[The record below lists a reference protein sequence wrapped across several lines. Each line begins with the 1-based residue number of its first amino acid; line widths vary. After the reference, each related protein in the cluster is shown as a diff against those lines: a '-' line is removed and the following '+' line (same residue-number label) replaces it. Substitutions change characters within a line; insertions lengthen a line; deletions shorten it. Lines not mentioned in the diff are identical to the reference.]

1 LTLRNQRCKYG
12 TLDQGLRRT
21 LGLRDLTLLV
31 IGTVIGSGIFLVPG
45 AVLAQVN
52 GHVLPA
58 LLAWIAGGALSML
71 GALTFGELSAAN
83 PRAGGIYVYLRDAFG
98 SFPAFLFGWA
108 LFFAIGGGANAALAT
123 AFSANL
129 AQVIPM
135 STATEKLLAV
145 GVIAFVTIVNVRGAR
160 QSSNLQNW
168 MTAVKV
174 STIVLI
180 SAVLLFLGR
189 TSAGAAAN
197 VRSAGSDGH
206 LWSGFGLAMLGVL
219 WAYEGWQYA
228 TFSAGE
234 TVDPQRN
241 FPRAFFIGL
250 ASLVALYVL
259 ANLGYLAAL
268 TPSALAASK
277 SAAAAAV
284 GTVVGPRSAKLIAI
298 AIAISIFGALNGV
311 ILTSS
316 RVYYAMAKDR
326 VFFQKLAE
334 VHPRF
339 RTPAFA
345 IISGSVWA
353 AILAASGT
361 FEQLYTYTVF
371 TGWLF
376 YGLAAASIFVYR
388 RKPSDHPRPYSV
400 PFYPWT
406 PLLFIAAAAALVANT
421 ILAQP
426 RTAAIG
432 LVIVFLGAPAYLV
445 WRARKQSERASQA
458 GTTGAME

>member
-1 LTLRNQRCKYG
+1 M
-12 TLDQGLRRT
+12 DQGLPRT

-45 AVLAQVN
+45 AVLAQVH
-52 GHVLPA
+52 GSVLPA
-58 LLAWIAGGALSML
+58 LLAWLAGGALSML

-98 SFPAFLFGWA
+98 TFPAFLFGWA

-123 AFSANL
+123 AFSANI
-129 AQVIPM
+129 AQVFPM
-135 STATEKLLAV
+135 STTTEKLLAV
-145 GVIAFVTIVNVRGAR
+145 GMIALVTIVNVRGAR

-168 MTAVKV
+168 MTAVKLG
-174 STIVLI
+174 TIVLM
-180 SAVLLFLGR
+180 SVVLLFLGR
-189 TSAGAAAN
+189 TSAGSIAN
-197 VRSAGSDGH
+197 LRSAGSENH

-234 TVDPQRN
+234 TIDPQRN
-241 FPRAFFIGL
+241 FPRAFFTGL
-250 ASLVALYVL
+250 ASLVAIYLL

-268 TPSALAASK
+268 TPKTLAGSQ
-277 SAAAAAV
+277 SAAAASVA
-284 GTVVGPRSAKLIAI
+284 TVIGPRSAKLIAI
-298 AIAISIFGALNGV
+298 AIAISILGAANGI

-316 RVYYAMAKDR
+316 RVYYAMARDGL
-326 VFFQKLAE
+326 FFQKLAE

-345 IISGSVWA
+345 VIAGSVWA
-353 AILAASGT
+353 AILAVTGT
-361 FEQLYTYTVF
+361 FQQLFTYTVF

-376 YGLAAASIFVYR
+376 YGIAAASIFVYR
-388 RKPSDHPRPYSV
+388 RKRPDHPRPYSV

-406 PLLFIAAAAALVANT
+406 PLLFILAAAALVANT
-421 ILAQP
+421 IVAQP
-426 RTAAIG
+426 RPAAIG
-432 LVIVFLGAPAYLV
+432 LAIVFLGAPVYLV
-445 WRARKQSERASQA
+445 WRARKPSEPAEQILS
-458 GTTGAME
+458 

>member
-1 LTLRNQRCKYG
+1 M
-12 TLDQGLRRT
+12 DQGLPRT

-31 IGTVIGSGIFLVPG
+31 VGTVIGSGIFLVPG
-45 AVLAQVN
+45 AVLAQVH
-52 GHVLPA
+52 GHVLPC

-83 PRAGGIYVYLRDAFG
+83 PRAGGIYVYVRDGFG
-98 SFPAFLFGWA
+98 AFPAFLFGWA
-108 LFFAIGGGANAALAT
+108 LFFAIGGGANAALA
-123 AFSANL
+123 AGFSANL

-135 STATEKLLAV
+135 SAATERLLAV
-145 GVIAFVTIVNVRGAR
+145 AMIAFVTIVNVRGAR

-168 MTAVKV
+168 LTAVKV
-174 STIVLI
+174 GTIVLI
-180 SAVLLFLGR
+180 SVVLLFLGR
-189 TSAGAAAN
+189 ASAATVAN
-197 VRSAGSDGH
+197 LRSAGPDGH
-206 LWSGFGLAMLGVL
+206 LWSGFGLAMIGVL

-234 TVDPQRN
+234 TIDPQRN

-250 ASLVALYVL
+250 AALVAIYLV

-277 SAAAAAV
+277 SAAAASVA
-284 GTVVGPRSAKLIAI
+284 TVVGPGSAKLIAI
-298 AIAISIFGALNGV
+298 AIAISIFGAVNGV

-316 RVYYAMAKDR
+316 RVYFAMARDGL
-326 VFFQKLAE
+326 FFQKLAE

-345 IISGSVWA
+345 VISGSAWA
-353 AILAASGT
+353 AILAATGT
-361 FEQLYTYTVF
+361 FEQLFTYTVF

-376 YGLAAASIFVYR
+376 YGIAAASIFVYR
-388 RKPSDHPRPYSV
+388 RKRSDQSRPYSV

-406 PLLFIAAAAALVANT
+406 PLLFIVAAAALVANT

-432 LVIVFLGAPAYLV
+432 LGIVFLGAPAFLI
-445 WRARKQSERASQA
+445 WRARNRQQSKENNHELQTHS
-458 GTTGAME
+458 

>member
-1 LTLRNQRCKYG
+1 M
-12 TLDQGLRRT
+12 
-21 LGLRDLTLLV
+21 
-31 IGTVIGSGIFLVPG
+31 IGSGIFLVPG
-45 AVLAQVN
+45 AVLAQVH

-58 LLAWIAGGALSML
+58 MLAWIAGGALSML

-83 PRAGGIYVYLRDAFG
+83 PKAGGIYVYLRDAFG

-129 AQVIPM
+129 AQAIPM
-135 STATEKLLAV
+135 STTTEKLLAV
-145 GVIAFVTIVNVRGAR
+145 GMIALVTIVNVRGAR
-160 QSSNLQNW
+160 QSANLQNW

-174 STIVLI
+174 GTIVLM
-180 SAVLLFLGR
+180 SVMLLFLGR
-189 TSAGAAAN
+189 TSAGTVAN
-197 VRSAGSDGH
+197 LRSAGSDGH
-206 LWSGFGLAMLGVL
+206 LWSGFGLAMIGVL

-234 TVDPQRN
+234 TIDPQRN

-250 ASLVALYVL
+250 AALVAVYLL

-277 SAAAAAV
+277 SAAAASMA
-284 GTVVGPRSAKLIAI
+284 TVVGPGFARLIAI
-298 AIAISIFGALNGV
+298 AIAISIFGAVNGV

-316 RVYYAMAKDR
+316 RVYYAMAKDGL
-326 VFFQKLAE
+326 FFQKLAE

-339 RTPAFA
+339 QTPAFA
-345 IISGSVWA
+345 VISGSAWA
-353 AILAASGT
+353 VILAATGT
-361 FEQLYTYTVF
+361 FEQLFTYTVF

-376 YGLAAASIFVYR
+376 YAIAAASIFVYR
-388 RKPSDHPRPYSV
+388 RKRADQPRPYSV

-406 PLLFIAAAAALVANT
+406 PLLFIVAAAALVANT

-426 RTAAIG
+426 RTAVIG

-445 WRARKQSERASQA
+445 WRARKPSLSAEQI
-458 GTTGAME
+458 

>member
-1 LTLRNQRCKYG
+1 M
-12 TLDQGLRRT
+12 
-21 LGLRDLTLLV
+21 

-45 AVLAQVN
+45 AVLAQVH
-52 GHVLPA
+52 GHVPLA
-58 LLAWIAGGALSML
+58 LLAWIAGGALSLL

-83 PRAGGIYVYLRDAFG
+83 PKAGGIYVYLRDCFG
-98 SFPAFLFGWA
+98 AFPAFLFGWA
-108 LFFAIGGGANAALAT
+108 LFFAIGGGANAALAS

-129 AQVIPM
+129 AQVVPM
-135 STATEKLLAV
+135 STVTAKLLAM
-145 GVIAFVTIVNVRGAR
+145 GMLALVTLVNVRGTR

-174 STIVLI
+174 GTIVLM
-180 SAVLLFLGR
+180 SVVLLLMGR
-189 TSAGAAAN
+189 SSGGAVAISWPAESN
-197 VRSAGSDGH
+197 GT

-234 TVDPQRN
+234 AIDPQRN
-241 FPRAFFIGL
+241 FHRAFFIGL
-250 ASLVALYVL
+250 AALVVVYVL

-268 TPSALAASK
+268 TPAALAESE

-284 GTVVGPRSAKLIAI
+284 ATVIGPKSAKLIAI
-298 AIAISIFGALNGV
+298 AIAISIFGAVNGI

-316 RVYYAMAKDR
+316 RVYYAMAKDGL
-326 VFFQKLAE
+326 FFQKLAE

-345 IISGSVWA
+345 VITGSAWA
-353 AILAASGT
+353 AILAATGT
-361 FEQLYTYTVF
+361 FQQLFTYTVF

-388 RKPSDHPRPYSV
+388 RKRPDSPRPYSV

-406 PLLFIAAAAALVANT
+406 PLLFILAAVALVANT
-421 ILAQP
+421 IVAQP
-426 RTAAIG
+426 RPAAIG
-432 LVIVFLGAPAYLV
+432 LVIVFLGAPVYLV
-445 WRARKQSERASQA
+445 WRARKPPHSA
-458 GTTGAME
+458 GQVHS

>member
-1 LTLRNQRCKYG
+1 MRRKPV
-12 TLDQGLRRT
+12 DHGLPRT

-45 AVLAQVN
+45 AVLAQVH
-52 GHVLPA
+52 GSVLPA

-98 SFPAFLFGWA
+98 AFPAFLFGWA

-135 STATEKLLAV
+135 STTTEKLLAV
-145 GVIAFVTIVNVRGAR
+145 GMIALVTIVNVRGAR

-168 MTAVKV
+168 MTTVKV
-174 STIVLI
+174 GTIVLM
-180 SAVLLFLGR
+180 SVVLLSLGR
-189 TSAGAAAN
+189 TSAGTVAN
-197 VRSAGSDGH
+197 LRSAGSDGH

-234 TVDPQRN
+234 TIDPQRN

-250 ASLVALYVL
+250 AALVAVYLF

-277 SAAAAAV
+277 SAAAASVA
-284 GTVVGPRSAKLIAI
+284 TVVGPGSAKLIAI
-298 AIAISIFGALNGV
+298 AIAISIFGAVNGT

-316 RVYYAMAKDR
+316 RVYYAMAKDGL
-326 VFFQKLAE
+326 FFQKLAE
-334 VHPRF
+334 IHPRF

-345 IISGSVWA
+345 VVSGSAWA
-353 AILAASGT
+353 AILAATGT
-361 FEQLYTYTVF
+361 FEQLFTYTVF

-376 YGLAAASIFVYR
+376 YGIAAASIFVYR
-388 RKPSDHPRPYSV
+388 KRPEHPRPYSV

-406 PLLFIAAAAALVANT
+406 PLLFIVAAAALVANT

-426 RTAAIG
+426 RPAAIG
-432 LVIVFLGAPAYLV
+432 LGIVFLGAPAYLV
-445 WRARKQSERASQA
+445 WRARKPSESEGQI
-458 GTTGAME
+458 

>member
-1 LTLRNQRCKYG
+1 V
-12 TLDQGLRRT
+12 DQGLPRT
-21 LGLRDLTLLV
+21 LGLRDLTLLI

-45 AVLAQVN
+45 AVLAQVH
-52 GHVLPA
+52 GSVLPA

-98 SFPAFLFGWA
+98 AFPAFLFGWA

-129 AQVIPM
+129 AQVISM
-135 STATEKLLAV
+135 STTTEKLLAV
-145 GVIAFVTIVNVRGAR
+145 GMIALVTIVNVRGAR

-174 STIVLI
+174 GTIVLM
-180 SAVLLFLGR
+180 SVVLLFLGR
-189 TSAGAAAN
+189 TSAGTVAN
-197 VRSAGSDGH
+197 LRSAGSDGH

-234 TVDPQRN
+234 TIDPQRN

-250 ASLVALYVL
+250 AALIAVYL
-259 ANLGYLAAL
+259 FANLGYLAAL

-277 SAAAAAV
+277 SAAAASVA
-284 GTVVGPRSAKLIAI
+284 TVVGPGSAKLIAI
-298 AIAISIFGALNGV
+298 AIAISIFGAVNGT

-316 RVYYAMAKDR
+316 RVYYAMAKDGL
-326 VFFQKLAE
+326 FFQKLAE
-334 VHPRF
+334 IHPRF

-345 IISGSVWA
+345 VVSGSAWA
-353 AILAASGT
+353 AILAATGT
-361 FEQLYTYTVF
+361 FEQLFTYTVF

-376 YGLAAASIFVYR
+376 YGIAAASIFVYR
-388 RKPSDHPRPYSV
+388 RRRPDHPRPYSV

-406 PLLFIAAAAALVANT
+406 PLLFIVAAAALVANT

-426 RTAAIG
+426 RPAAIG

-445 WRARKQSERASQA
+445 WRARKPSQSAGQIHSSGASVA
-458 GTTGAME
+458 DSAHPGATE

>member
-1 LTLRNQRCKYG
+1 MHQALP
-12 TLDQGLRRT
+12 RT

-45 AVLAQVN
+45 AVLGQVH
-52 GHVLPA
+52 GYVLPA

-83 PRAGGIYVYLRDAFG
+83 PKAGGLYVYIRDCFG
-98 SFPAFLFGWA
+98 AFPAFLFGWA
-108 LFFAIGGGANAALAT
+108 LFFAIGGGAEAALAS
-123 AFSANL
+123 AFSANI

-135 STATEKLLAV
+135 SSTTATLLAIGMLV
-145 GVIAFVTIVNVRGAR
+145 LVTVVNVRGTR
-160 QSSNLQNW
+160 QSSNLQNV

-174 STIVLI
+174 GSIVLI
-180 SAVLLFLGR
+180 SVVLLSMGR
-189 TSAGAAAN
+189 SSADAVAHSWPAK
-197 VRSAGSDGH
+197 SDAT
-206 LWSGFGLAMLGVL
+206 LWSGFGVAMLGVL

-234 TVDPQRN
+234 TIDPQRN

-250 ASLVALYVL
+250 AALVSIYVL

-268 TPSALAASK
+268 TPAALVQSQ
-277 SAAAAAV
+277 SAAAASI
-284 GTVVGPRSAKLIAI
+284 GTVIGPRSARLIAI
-298 AIAISIFGALNGV
+298 AIAISIFGAVNGI

-316 RVYYAMAKDR
+316 RVYYAMARDGL
-326 VFFQKLAE
+326 FFQRLAE

-345 IISGSVWA
+345 VITGSAWA
-353 AILAASGT
+353 AVLAATGT
-361 FEQLYTYTVF
+361 FQQLFTYTVF

-376 YGLAAASIFVYR
+376 YGVAAASIFVYR
-388 RKPSDHPRPYSV
+388 RRRPDQSRPYSV

-406 PLLFIAAAAALVANT
+406 PVLFIVAAAALVVNT
-421 ILAQP
+421 IVAQP
-426 RTAAIG
+426 RPALIG
-432 LVIVFLGAPAYLV
+432 LGIVFLGAPGYLV
-445 WRARKQSERASQA
+445 WRARKPLDESAEQ
-458 GTTGAME
+458 T

>member
-1 LTLRNQRCKYG
+1 M
-12 TLDQGLRRT
+12 
-21 LGLRDLTLLV
+21 
-31 IGTVIGSGIFLVPG
+31 IGSGIFLVPG
-45 AVLAQVN
+45 AVLAQVH
-52 GHVLPA
+52 GHVVPA

-83 PRAGGIYVYLRDAFG
+83 PRAGGIYVYLRDGFG
-98 SFPAFLFGWA
+98 EFPAFLFGWA

-123 AFSANL
+123 AFSANV
-129 AQVIPM
+129 AQVVPM
-135 STATEKLLAV
+135 STTMEKLLAL
-145 GVIAFVTIVNVRGAR
+145 GMIAFVTVVNVRGAR

-168 MTAVKV
+168 MTGVKV
-174 STIVLI
+174 SAIVLM
-180 SAVLLFLGR
+180 SVVLLSLGR
-189 TSAGAAAN
+189 ASAGTAAN
-197 VRSAGSDGH
+197 SRSAGSDGR
-206 LWSGFGLAMLGVL
+206 LWSGFGLSMLGVL

-234 TVDPQRN
+234 TIDPQRN

-250 ASLVALYVL
+250 ASLVAVYVL

-277 SAAAAAV
+277 SAGAAAV
-284 GTVVGPRSAKLIAI
+284 ATVVGPRSAKLIAV
-298 AIAISIFGALNGV
+298 AIAISIFGAANGV

-361 FEQLYTYTVF
+361 FEQLFSYTVF

-376 YGLAAASIFVYR
+376 YGLAAATIFVFR
-388 RKPSDHPRPYSV
+388 RKRTDQPRPYSV

-406 PLLFIAAAAALVANT
+406 PLLFIGAAAALVANT

-432 LVIVFLGAPAYLV
+432 LGIVFLGAPAYLV
-445 WRARKQSERASQA
+445 WRARKTNENTYEIQTHS
-458 GTTGAME
+458 

>member
-1 LTLRNQRCKYG
+1 V
-12 TLDQGLRRT
+12 DQGLPRT

-45 AVLAQVN
+45 AVLAQVH
-52 GHVLPA
+52 GSVLPA

-135 STATEKLLAV
+135 STTTEKLLAV
-145 GVIAFVTIVNVRGAR
+145 GMIALVTIVNVRGAR

-174 STIVLI
+174 GTIVLM
-180 SAVLLFLGR
+180 SVVLLFLGR
-189 TSAGAAAN
+189 TSAGTVAN
-197 VRSAGSDGH
+197 LRSAGSDGH

-234 TVDPQRN
+234 TIDPQRN

-250 ASLVALYVL
+250 AALIAVYL
-259 ANLGYLAAL
+259 FANLGYLAAL

-277 SAAAAAV
+277 SAAAASVA
-284 GTVVGPRSAKLIAI
+284 TVVGPGSAKLIAI
-298 AIAISIFGALNGV
+298 AIAISIFGAVNGT

-316 RVYYAMAKDR
+316 RVYYAMAKDGL
-326 VFFQKLAE
+326 FFQKLAE
-334 VHPRF
+334 IHPRF

-345 IISGSVWA
+345 VISGSAWA
-353 AILAASGT
+353 AILAATGT
-361 FEQLYTYTVF
+361 FEQLFTYTVF

-376 YGLAAASIFVYR
+376 YGIAAASIFVYR
-388 RKPSDHPRPYSV
+388 RKRPDHPRPYSV

-406 PLLFIAAAAALVANT
+406 PLLFIVAAAALVANT

-426 RTAAIG
+426 RPAAIG

-445 WRARKQSERASQA
+445 WRARKPSESAGQIHSSGASVA
-458 GTTGAME
+458 DSAHPGATE

>member
-1 LTLRNQRCKYG
+1 M
-12 TLDQGLRRT
+12 
-21 LGLRDLTLLV
+21 
-31 IGTVIGSGIFLVPG
+31 IGSGIFLVPG
-45 AVLAQVN
+45 AVLAQVH
-52 GHVLPA
+52 GSVLPA
-58 LLAWIAGGALSML
+58 LLAWIAGGAVSML

-98 SFPAFLFGWA
+98 AFPAFLFGWA

-135 STATEKLLAV
+135 STTTEKLLAV
-145 GVIAFVTIVNVRGAR
+145 GMIALVTIVNVRGAR

-174 STIVLI
+174 GTIVLM
-180 SAVLLFLGR
+180 SVVLLFLGR
-189 TSAGAAAN
+189 TSAGTVAN
-197 VRSAGSDGH
+197 LRSAGSDGH

-234 TVDPQRN
+234 TTDPQRN

-250 ASLVALYVL
+250 AALIAIYLV

-268 TPSALAASK
+268 TPLALATSK

-284 GTVVGPRSAKLIAI
+284 ATVAGPGAAKLIAI
-298 AIAISIFGALNGV
+298 AIAISIFGAVNGI

-339 RTPAFA
+339 QTPAFA
-345 IISGSVWA
+345 VISGSAWA
-353 AILAASGT
+353 AVLAATGT

-376 YGLAAASIFVYR
+376 YGIAAASIFVYR
-388 RKPSDHPRPYSV
+388 RRAPDQPRPYSV

-406 PLLFIAAAAALVANT
+406 PLLFIVAAAALVANT

-445 WRARKQSERASQA
+445 WRARKTSGASVA
-458 GTTGAME
+458 DSAHPGAMG